1 MRAKRTTFK
10 TTLVPTFLLAPQLL
24 ITFVFFVWPSVQAIW
39 QSVLREDAFG
49 TTTQFVGMANFAR
62 LAADPTYLASAG
74 VTPRKA
80 DSTAASYLRPGARR
94 SLQFEPH

>member
-10 TTLVPTFLLAPQLL
+10 TTLVPALLLAPQLL
-24 ITFVFFVWPSVQAIW
+24 ITFVFFVWPSAQAIW

-49 TTTQFVGMANFAR
+49 TKTQFVGMANFAR

-74 VTPRKA
+74 VTCA
-80 DSTAASYLRPGARR
+80 LRESGGA
-94 SLQFEPH
+94 